1 MSIQSAGQPIVRSIT
16 FRQMVLLAL
25 ETATRAGSLAI
36 WRDGGTVGQAGDAAV
51 THGQRLPGEITAF
64 LADHALALRDV
75 DVLAVAAGPGSF
87 TGLRVGIASV
97 QGLALAAGRR
107 VVPVSTLDAIGEA
120 WLASVPGRG
129 GLLVACLDGLRG
141 EVFAAAWDVAADA
154 STLTD
159 ASPRLE
165 AAVLA
170 PGALAARCHDLAKG
184 RPITFVGNGAGR
196 YRDLLVAAS
205 PGAGID
211 VPGMPLAEA
220 IARIAGRAPDRAV
233 PPHAVRPVYVR
244 RPDAEVARERARAA
258 RPPDPLAH
266 AGFEVRRATPDDF
279 EAVAVLQRLTF
290 TNPWGVEAIRWELEH
305 TDVARLYI
313 LATADREIVGYCACW
328 VVFDELHINSLA
340 IAEPWRRRGLAQ
352 RLLRAVFDD
361 TAGSGAT
368 SATLE
373 VRQSN
378 VAACALYASLGFEVE
393 GRRRDYYQHP
403 REDALVLWNRRLGP
417 R

>member
-1 MSIQSAGQPIVRSIT
+1 
-16 FRQMVLLAL
+16 
-25 ETATRAGSLAI
+25 
-36 WRDGGTVGQAGDAAV
+36 
-51 THGQRLPGEITAF
+51 
-64 LADHALALRDV
+64 
-75 DVLAVAAGPGSF
+75 
-87 TGLRVGIASV
+87 
-97 QGLALAAGRR
+97 
-107 VVPVSTLDAIGEA
+107 
-120 WLASVPGRG
+120 
-129 GLLVACLDGLRG
+129 
-141 EVFAAAWDVAADA
+141 
-154 STLTD
+154 
-159 ASPRLE
+159 
-165 AAVLA
+165 
-170 PGALAARCHDLAKG
+170 
-184 RPITFVGNGAGR
+184 
-196 YRDLLVAAS
+196 
-205 PGAGID
+205 
-211 VPGMPLAEA
+211 MPLAEA

-233 PPHAVRPVYVR
+233 APHAVRPVYIR

-258 RPPDPLAH
+258 LPPDPSPH
-266 AGFEVRRATPDDF
+266 AGFQVRRATPDDF
-279 EAVAVLQRLTF
+279 ESVAVLQRLTF

-313 LATADREIVGYCACW
+313 LATAEQEIVGYCACW

-340 IAEPWRRRGLAQ
+340 IAEPWRRRGLAR

-378 VAACALYASLGFEVE
+378 VAACALYDSLGFEVE